1 MLKGSSVLWN
11 HHRLRVVRCRFC
23 FDGATAHGGEKS
35 HRNRMAKSTMV
46 CRRSMGCP
54 SCRAMRAGSLVATII
69 GVLLVSHGEANTV
82 DLATLLMLG
91 GLIASPFGTF
101 STIGQDMTRP
111 RRALRDIQR
120 IIHHDHDLVH
130 CSGEITLGRRMTLR
144 NVSVKAG
151 DTQILKSVNLDLIKG
166 TKVAVVGASGS
177 GKSLSFGC

>member
-1 MLKGSSVLWN
+1 
-11 HHRLRVVRCRFC
+11 
-23 FDGATAHGGEKS
+23 
-35 HRNRMAKSTMV
+35 
-46 CRRSMGCP
+46 
-54 SCRAMRAGSLVATII
+54 
-69 GVLLVSHGEANTV
+69 
-82 DLATLLMLG
+82 MLG